1 MPEDLLELIIRASSK
16 EGDLVLDP
24 FGGTGTTAFVA
35 KRLKRRFIAIE
46 KSEEYHRVILKRL
59 EGKVIEIRRN
69 RGVET
74 ERQWTL
80 FDAV

>member
-46 KSEEYHRVILKRL
+46 KSERISQSYIKKTGR
-59 EGKVIEIRRN
+59 
-69 RGVET
+69 
-74 ERQWTL
+74 
-80 FDAV
+80 